1 MHEKLIATGEKST
14 SIWITLLQYY
24 TEVVLLMALKSI
36 LVTYLERNKIFTLL
50 PRRSGDAASDVTIL
64 EELFRKE
71 FKFDSNVSLEITFQ
85 RLQVDSDWGEIYIDL
100 DDDSTLNHKDKLK
113 AVVTPVLTMPKNS
126 SEVRAVYHL

>member
-1 MHEKLIATGEKST
+1 
-14 SIWITLLQYY
+14 
-24 TEVVLLMALKSI
+24 MALKSI

-50 PRRSGDAASDVTIL
+50 PRRSDDGASDVTIL

-71 FKFDSNVSLEITFQ
+71 FKFDSNVTLEITFQ

-113 AVVTPVLTMPKNS
+113 AVVTPVLTTPKNS